1 MFYLSQKL
9 IWCSLLALTSGGVG
23 LAVASQS
30 DTTVP
35 PLSDTKVP
43 PVGAIAIAGQPVADI
58 PFKVCGEAQ
67 TWARP
72 TQADQAKKLQS
83 LPRYEGNRASPELKA
98 LSQRFWQQEIF
109 SFTQYGLSLR
119 MEPIYLSG
127 LWTVE
132 DTLWKCYDSTDVT
145 QINAGKIAEVWV
157 LSHRVTRVQW
167 TGEQYVMVVQPAQ
180 SGVQFIQFPRRES
193 RSTLPLKVITEKGT
207 KLNVVAGN

>member
-72 TQADQAKKLQS
+72 TQADQTKKLQS

-109 SFTQYGLSLR
+109 
-119 MEPIYLSG
+119 
-127 LWTVE
+127 
-132 DTLWKCYDSTDVT
+132 
-145 QINAGKIAEVWV
+145 
-157 LSHRVTRVQW
+157 
-167 TGEQYVMVVQPAQ
+167 
-180 SGVQFIQFPRRES
+180 
-193 RSTLPLKVITEKGT
+193 
-207 KLNVVAGN
+207 